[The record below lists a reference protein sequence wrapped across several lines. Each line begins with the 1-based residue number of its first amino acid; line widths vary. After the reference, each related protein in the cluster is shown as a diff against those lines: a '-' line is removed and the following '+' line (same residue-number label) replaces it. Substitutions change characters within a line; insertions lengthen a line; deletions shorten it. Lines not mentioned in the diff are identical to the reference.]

1 MPCVCVEH
9 LFKRI
14 KSQSILQDVSFE
26 LPVSGVVGLL
36 GANGAGK
43 STLMK
48 ILVGLWAMSPCEA
61 EGQQTK
67 VDVCGVD
74 MLQSPQEVCS
84 LIGYLP
90 EQNPLYEEMYVR
102 EYLQFIVGLFPKAVF
117 SCEELI
123 AMVGL
128 QKEAHKKIG
137 QLSKGYKQ
145 RVGIAQALAGN
156 PQLLILDEPT
166 SGLDPVQL
174 DEIHALIK
182 TLGKDRTI
190 IFSSHIL
197 PEVQQI
203 CDRILILHQG
213 KIGLDKP
220 IADITNLE
228 QLFRDIIHG

>member
-48 ILVGLWAMSPCEA
+48 ILVGLWSVSPCEA
-61 EGQQTK
+61 EGSQTK
-67 VDVCGVD
+67 VEVCGVD
-74 MLQSPQEVCS
+74 ML
-84 LIGYLP
+84 
-90 EQNPLYEEMYVR
+90 R
-102 EYLQFIVGLFPKAVF
+102 
-117 SCEELI
+117 
-123 AMVGL
+123 
-128 QKEAHKKIG
+128 
-137 QLSKGYKQ
+137 
-145 RVGIAQALAGN
+145 N

-182 TLGKDRTI
+182 TLGKERTI

>member
-1 MPCVCVEH
+1 M
-9 LFKRI
+9 
-14 KSQSILQDVSFE
+14 
-26 LPVSGVVGLL
+26 SGVVGLL

-48 ILVGLWAMSPCEA
+48 ILVGLWSVSPCEA
-61 EGQQTK
+61 EGSQTK
-67 VDVCGVD
+67 VEVCGVD
-74 MLQSPQEVCS
+74 MLRNPQEVCS

-102 EYLQFIVGLFPKAVF
+102 EYLQFMMGLFPKAVF

-182 TLGKDRTI
+182 TLGKERTI